1 MNGGVSVF
9 YVCCDSGKRMNQE
22 LQNALAFYQA
32 PPEDAPS
39 GLKGMWL
46 WFWETLQGDFHEDP
60 STAQVVT
67 GTLIFMIPFVDQI
80 GDVRDL
86 IANCRKISKESD
98 DTWAWVAMVLTL
110 VGLIPTLGSLLKGCF
125 KVLFLYVR
133 KYIHKIRKNARRPV
147 GDLDVSVLEQAMVLL
162 RQHLDSPVVRK
173 ALVWMKINNPYQYLA
188 RKLDEAKA
196 SLTVKGLL
204 ERLDEIMRVT
214 REMFDSVVK
223 WGPDSLRVSVDQMW
237 AMLVEVR
244 GKASEGI
251 EKALEPAQNYL
262 GQIIN
267 RLRVEGDNA
276 YRARPGSNAHVLGS
290 RADAELE
297 LMRREQPDWVD
308 KIGSVKYPGLT
319 KLPKKALDDIAQG
332 WPDISIESNIRPL
345 NGKFKTFD
353 NSLRAVSIAPGERL
367 YRVVEPGSDSYDNG
381 CFWMREAEFERI
393 TSKSEWRRNFAV
405 WKNWNENG
413 EFLAYTV
420 PPGQPLKVWEG
431 RAATQKFESAGA
443 YKLEG
448 GREQILLNPNDL
460 KPEFASPRQKTGWGY
475 DDGSGNPDLDP
486 VKPFLGL
493 PDLTHNWFE

>member
-9 YVCCDSGKRMNQE
+9 YVYCDSGKRMNQE

-32 PPEDAPS
+32 PPPDAPS
-39 GLKGMWL
+39 GLKAMWL
-46 WFWETLQGDFHEDP
+46 WFWETLQGDFHENP

-86 IANCRKISKESD
+86 IANCRKVSKESD
-98 DTWAWVAMVLTL
+98 DTWAWVALVLTL
-110 VGLIPTLGSLLKGCF
+110 IGLIPSLGSLLKGCF
-125 KVLFLYVR
+125 KVLFLYLR
-133 KYIHKIRKNARRPV
+133 KYLFKTLKPVRR
-147 GDLDVSVLEQAMVLL
+147 LDVSVLDQVMILL
-162 RQHLDSPVVRK
+162 RQHLDNPAVRK
-173 ALVWMKINNPYQYLA
+173 TLAWMKINNPYHYLA
-188 RKLDEAKA
+188 VKLGEIKS
-196 SLTVKGLL
+196 SLTVKQLL
-204 ERLDEIMRVT
+204 AGLDEIMRVT

-223 WGPDSLRVSVDQMW
+223 WGPDSLKAPVERMW
-237 AMLVEVR
+237 AMLVDVR
-244 GKASEGI
+244 GKASDGI
-251 EKALEPAQNYL
+251 TKALEPAQNYVD
-262 GQIIN
+262 QIIN

-276 YRARPGSNAHVLGS
+276 YRARPGNNAHVLGS

-308 KIGSVKYPGLT
+308 KVEATKYPGLN
-319 KLPKKALDDIAQG
+319 KLSDNSLADIANG
-332 WPDISIESNIRPL
+332 WPDISVESNIRPL
-345 NGKFKTFD
+345 NGAFKTFD

-367 YRVVEPGSDSYDNG
+367 YRVLEPGSKSYDNG
-381 CFWMREAEFERI
+381 CFWMREVEFEKI

-405 WKNWNENG
+405 WKSWNENG

-431 RAATQKFESAGA
+431 RAATQKFESDGA

-448 GREQILLNPNDL
+448 GREQIVLNPNDL
-460 KPEFASPRQKTGWGY
+460 KPEFTSPRQKTGWGY
-475 DDGSGNPDLDP
+475 DDGSDHPDLDP

>member
-1 MNGGVSVF
+1 MNDGVCVF
-9 YVCCDSGKRMNQE
+9 YVYCDSGKRMNQE

-32 PPEDAPS
+32 PPQDAPS
-39 GLKGMWL
+39 GIKAMWL
-46 WFWETLQGDFHEDP
+46 WFWETLQGDFHENP

-86 IANCRKISKESD
+86 IANCRKVSKESD
-98 DTWAWVAMVLTL
+98 DTWAWVALVLTL
-110 VGLIPTLGSLLKGCF
+110 IGLIPSLGSLLKGCF
-125 KVLFLYVR
+125 KVLFLYLR
-133 KYIHKIRKNARRPV
+133 KYLFKTLKPVRR
-147 GDLDVSVLEQAMVLL
+147 LDNFVLDQVMMLL
-162 RQHLDSPVVRK
+162 RQHLDNPAVRK
-173 ALVWMKINNPYQYLA
+173 TLAWMRINNPYHYLA
-188 RKLDEAKA
+188 VKLGEIKS
-196 SLTVKGLL
+196 SLTVKELL
-204 ERLDEIMRVT
+204 AGLDEIMRVT

-223 WGPDSLRVSVDQMW
+223 WGPDSLKAPVERMW
-237 AMLVEVR
+237 AMLVDVR
-244 GKASEGI
+244 GKASDGI
-251 EKALEPAQNYL
+251 TRALEPAQNYVD
-262 GQIIN
+262 QIIN

-276 YRARPGSNAHVLGS
+276 YRARPGNNAHVLGS

-308 KIGSVKYPGLT
+308 KVETIKYTGLI
-319 KLPKKALDDIAQG
+319 KLPENSLGYIAKG
-332 WPDISIESNIRPL
+332 WPDISIESNVRPL
-345 NGKFKTFD
+345 KGAFKTFD

-367 YRVVEPGSDSYDNG
+367 YRVLEPGSNSYDNG
-381 CFWMREAEFERI
+381 CFWMREVEFKKI

-405 WKNWNENG
+405 WKSWNENG

-420 PPGQPLKVWEG
+420 PPGHPLKVWEG
-431 RAATQKFESAGA
+431 RAATQKLESDGA

-475 DDGSGNPDLDP
+475 DDGSGHPDLDP
-486 VKPFLGL
+486 VRPFLGL